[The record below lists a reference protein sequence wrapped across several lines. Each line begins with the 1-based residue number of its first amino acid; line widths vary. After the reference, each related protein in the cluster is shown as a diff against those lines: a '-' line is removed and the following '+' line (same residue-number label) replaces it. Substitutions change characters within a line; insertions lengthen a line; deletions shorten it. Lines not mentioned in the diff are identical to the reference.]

1 MSFGTRFKQL
11 VMVTGL
17 LTILAVTALVG
28 IVVYLWWDTRGE
40 PDDYEVETDFETEI
54 DTEPDLE
61 TETTDEDIETGETET
76 DDASE
81 SGSDAVAS

>member
-1 MSFGTRFKQL
+1 MSLGTRLKQL

-17 LTILAVTALVG
+17 LTLLAVTALVG

-40 PDDYEVETDFETEI
+40 SADYEVDTDFETDI
-54 DTEPDLE
+54 DTQPDLE
-61 TETTDEDIETGETET
+61 TDPSDEELDTSESET
-76 DDASE
+76 DDTSE